1 MEQQRED
8 LELELKAEE
17 KLNKELNQIQRQ
29 AKEDENKL
37 RQIESIDR
45 DVAND
50 LILRKQREQEE
61 KRIRHQERERV
72 YYEYLQQQKKAL
84 EEEIEQ
90 EKMGVVVSRSKK
102 PYLRDPKVD
111 DFINYFGHFAIKQ
124 IDISKQKEVQL
135 KEQLDFI
142 KQESD
147 LDKKFKDNARNELS
161 EIKSILQSNIKTL
174 NSEEGKNGS

>member
-1 MEQQRED
+1 
-8 LELELKAEE
+8 
-17 KLNKELNQIQRQ
+17 
-29 AKEDENKL
+29 
-37 RQIESIDR
+37 
-45 DVAND
+45 
-50 LILRKQREQEE
+50 
-61 KRIRHQERERV
+61 
-72 YYEYLQQQKKAL
+72 
-84 EEEIEQ
+84 
-90 EKMGVVVSRSKK
+90 MGVVVSRSKK